1 MKAKFRKTGEIV
13 DIISWSSN
21 TTRNDVL
28 DYVSYIDSN
37 GIEHPNVKGLN
48 FYWDFESIDLENRV
62 KILEDRVE
70 YLNKTIDAIIRY
82 R

>member
-21 TTRNDVL
+21 TTRDNDL

-62 KILEDRVE
+62 KNLEDRVE